1 MGGACEALS
10 IGTPV
15 GCCFELTEY
24 AAAASGRRMD
34 LTVFEMDPTV
44 RYKHKCAQRGGG
56 SPAALIDVTGVVAP
70 GVVGVSDQGVL
81 VQKYGRR
88 SHFTTGKILHV
99 YTAANG
105 ANTIDMCTLPGLG
118 ETGHRYKIIG
128 TAPSAFA
135 DGTPATAGGVT
146 NPQNEPGFYNTN
158 VKAGVIAQIV
168 QLTNPLTNARFTNV
182 EAETAFASLKAQNH
196 IGPLFS
202 AAGDSGSWI
211 YKADGKVLGLFSK
224 GSWEMDFQQH
234 RHSRHGRLTNRSRL
248 PVHPSFCVGV
258 RHQRSSQPRQHL
270 VEWTS
275 SVGVC

>member
-1 MGGACEALS
+1 
-10 IGTPV
+10 
-15 GCCFELTEY
+15 
-24 AAAASGRRMD
+24 
-34 LTVFEMDPTV
+34 
-44 RYKHKCAQRGGG
+44 
-56 SPAALIDVTGVVAP
+56 
-70 GVVGVSDQGVL
+70 VGVSDQGVL

-202 AAGDSGSWI
+202 APGDSGSWI
-211 YKADGKVLGLFSK
+211 YKADGKVLGLYSK
-224 GSWEMDFQQH
+224 GHWEMDFSSTVTVDMGGSQTVPGFPYIRRFALAFDINEAVSHANTLLNGPRVSVCVEAQRPMPTTQNDCTYVSDMKCTFPH
-234 RHSRHGRLTNRSRL
+234 ACIGG
-248 PVHPSFCVGV
+248 VHKGIAGCTK
-258 RHQRSSQPRQHL
+258 RKMD
-270 VEWTS
+270 
-275 SVGVC
+275 